1 MESGNSNKATRG
13 HLGQGKMLNKVSIK
27 SYNSLLSDTSVVVL
41 IKANIPEAGKKKI
54 KFTLEYHIT
63 RNAGNTPFPIFENQ
77 LRTFSHLF
85 LSRMFR

>member
-27 SYNSLLSDTSVVVL
+27 SYNSLLSDTAVVVL

-54 KFTLEYHIT
+54 
-63 RNAGNTPFPIFENQ
+63 
-77 LRTFSHLF
+77 
-85 LSRMFR
+85 